1 MKYVIKRNG
10 STSKFNIQ
18 HIIDAIKLA
27 QKSYY
32 GETNQQLATQYAQS
46 VYSKLFD
53 NSSISMSIND
63 IIKKNN
69 NMVDI
74 ETIQDAVESV
84 LQAEDQKLKEEYS
97 SYRRLRKIQREKGF
111 GVNEF
116 DPGFGAAVAER
127 TYLRQIVTPSG
138 SIGHESLNQMAT
150 RVAAGNCLLNTDFEK
165 IHGYLMQGSFL
176 PGGRHLA
183 NGDIDQPSRNM
194 EIYTNCSSAHTTFM
208 QVYLLLNGSGVGR
221 DYSSNLMT
229 VDWSLAPELVCM
241 LDSKHPN
248 YDYSNNYVKSVD
260 YGMKL
265 AELSGRSYTVHKVA
279 DSREGWAYAIGLWE
293 YAAYNATKTGTKD
306 ESLLI
311 LDFSEVRAKGK
322 PIGGM
327 QSRPASGPIPLIV
340 ALMECNVVR
349 KIISKRW
356 MQAMIIDHYLAV
368 CVLHGGVRR
377 SAKLDVMYW
386 NDPDIEEFIT
396 FKRNNNYYNKFG
408 ETLSKYIDEF
418 GTSESVFTSSN
429 NSILVDSIFWNY
441 ILDNN
446 SIDKYNSAYEYDS
459 SNTINAN
466 KIFDLVTTCQ
476 YYDRNGEPG
485 FINYD
490 KLANFNEPV
499 TDTIYSGKLDSSLF
513 SDYVN
518 AATNAFRNHVT
529 SIICNPC
536 TEIALK
542 ATEGFCNIGSVSP
555 FYCTSIEQAHDV
567 FKLMTRFLIRVN
579 LLPSVYSNEVKRTN
593 RIGVGLTAVL
603 EFAYKF
609 FNYTFYD
616 LIDEEKSQD
625 FWNTLKE
632 FNRTVNL
639 EAIRY
644 SKELGLNEPHTT
656 TTIKPDGTVSKLRVL
671 TEGCHLPKA
680 YRYLRNT
687 QFNSSDPVLDIYR
700 KAGYMVRDLKSYSNT
715 SIVSFPVTMALSELN
730 IPEDKQIISKDVHI
744 KDHFKWI
751 SLLEKYWIS
760 GDYPEKGNQI
770 SYTASVDCDK
780 VSFEEYKE
788 TIKEW
793 MPKVKVCSIFPE
805 TADSLSSFEYL
816 PNEYISKENYDK
828 YVDHISTTTVTSGIN
843 ISQAI
848 SEHELVCASGVCP
861 I

>member
-10 STSKFNIQ
+10 SKSKFNIQ

-32 GETNQQLATQYAQS
+32 GETNQQLATQYS
-46 VYSKLFD
+46 KEIYSALFD
-53 NSSISMSIND
+53 KVTTSSLSIDDILKRNSNTI
-63 IIKKNN
+63 
-69 NMVDI
+69 DI
-74 ETIQDAVESV
+74 ETIQDAVETV
-84 LQAEDQKLKEEYS
+84 LQNRDSKLKEEYS

-116 DPGFGAAVAER
+116 DPEFGAAVAER

-138 SIGHESLNQMAT
+138 SIGHESLNQMAI

-229 VDWSLAPELVCM
+229 VDWSLAPELMCI

-248 YDYSNNYVKSVD
+248 YDYANNYVKSVD
-260 YGMKL
+260 YGMKI
-265 AELSGRSYTVHKVA
+265 AELSGKQYTVHKVA

-293 YAAYNATKTGTKD
+293 YAAFNATENGKKD

-311 LDFSEVRAKGK
+311 LDFSDVRAKGK

-340 ALMECNVVR
+340 ALMECNLI
-349 KIISKRW
+349 KNIIPKRW

-377 SAKLDVMYW
+377 SAKLNVMYW
-386 NDPDIEEFIT
+386 NDPDIKEFVT
-396 FKRNNNYYNKFG
+396 FKRNNNYFNKFG
-408 ETLSKYIDEF
+408 DILSKYIDEY
-418 GTSESVFTSSN
+418 GVSESVFTSANHSVLSDSLFWDYVI
-429 NSILVDSIFWNY
+429 NSDKQNY
-441 ILDNN
+441 IHEATKAIEVFEL
-446 SIDKYNSAYEYDS
+446 A
-459 SNTINAN
+459 
-466 KIFDLVTTCQ
+466 TTCQ
-476 YYDRNGEPG
+476 YYDRNGEPA

-490 KLANFNEPV
+490 KLANYNEPI
-499 TDTIYSGKLDSSLF
+499 TDTIYSGKLDSSPF
-513 SDYVN
+513 TNYVMS
-518 AATNAFRNHVT
+518 ATNAFRNHVT
-529 SIICNPC
+529 SVICNPC

-555 FYCTSIEQAHDV
+555 FYCSSIQQAHDV

-579 LLPSVYSNEVKRTN
+579 LLPSVYENEVKRTN

-616 LIDEEKSQD
+616 LLDEDTSQD
-625 FWNTLKE
+625 FWDTLKD

-644 SKELGLNEPHTT
+644 SRELGLNEPHTT

-687 QFNSSDPVLDIYR
+687 QFNSSDPVLGIYK
-700 KAGYMVRDLKSYSNT
+700 KAGYTVRDLKSYSNT

-730 IPEDKQIISKDVHI
+730 IPENKQVISKDVHI
-744 KDHFKWI
+744 RDHFKWI

-780 VSFEEYKE
+780 VSFEEYQS

-816 PNEYISKENYDK
+816 PNEYISKDNYDK
-828 YVDHISTTTVTSGIN
+828 YIDHISTTTVLSGIN